1 MTDPQI
7 DIFELAER
15 VLATDLG
22 GLPPRERRV
31 VERAARR
38 QTVTRPTHRQFE
50 SSLSFGQQLADRVAA
65 VGGSWRFIIFFALF
79 LAAWAATNSLFLAR
93 PLDPYPFIFLNLLL
107 SMLAAIQAPVIM
119 MSQNRQAARDRLQAQ
134 QDFEINLKAE
144 LEILMLH
151 EKVDRLL
158 AIVDPSAAVRDG

>member
-1 MTDPQI
+1 MSDQQI
-7 DIFELAER
+7 EIFELAER

-22 GLPPRERRV
+22 GLPARERHV

-50 SSLSFGQQLADRVAA
+50 NSLTFGQQLADRVAT
-65 VGGSWRFIIFFALF
+65 VGGSWAFIIAFGVF
-79 LAAWAATNSLFLAR
+79 LVAWATINTLLLTR

-158 AIVDPSAAVRDG
+158 ALVENPPTTQRG